1 MYPIF
6 LKLDRVPCLVVGA
19 GQVAARKLASLL
31 AASALV
37 TVVAPEAV
45 PEIRRL
51 AREGGI
57 AWRERPYR
65 PGELEGFRLVI
76 AASGS
81 GEVNRQV
88 FEEAARLGVPV
99 NTVDD
104 PEHCSFF
111 VPAVVRRGP
120 LTLAISTSGTAPY
133 LARRLREHLESRLYP
148 GLEEDLAK
156 VREARAR
163 INDTAADG
171 AQKKVLLARELEP
184 LVEQILRRMEG
195 R

>member
-19 GQVAARKLASLL
+19 GQVAARKLGSLL

-51 AREGGI
+51 AREGRI

-76 AASGS
+76 AATEG
-81 GEVNRQV
+81 GALGPRVQV
-88 FEEAARLGVPV
+88 DPLDVEA
-99 NTVDD
+99 
-104 PEHCSFF
+104 
-111 VPAVVRRGP
+111 
-120 LTLAISTSGTAPY
+120 
-133 LARRLREHLESRLYP
+133 
-148 GLEEDLAK
+148 
-156 VREARAR
+156 
-163 INDTAADG
+163 
-171 AQKKVLLARELEP
+171 
-184 LVEQILRRMEG
+184 
-195 R
+195 

>member
-1 MYPIF
+1 VYPIF

-19 GQVAARKLASLL
+19 GQVAARKLGSLL

-51 AREGGI
+51 AREGRI

-133 LARRLREHLESRLYP
+133 LSRRLREHLESRLYP
-148 GLEEDLAK
+148 GLEEDLAE

-171 AQKKVLLARELEP
+171 AQKKVLVARELEP
-184 LVEQILRRMEG
+184 LVEQILRRLEG

>member
-19 GQVAARKLASLL
+19 GQVAARKLGSLL

-45 PEIRRL
+45 PEIRSL
-51 AREGGI
+51 AREGRI

-88 FEEAARLGVPV
+88 FEEAARRGVPV

-133 LARRLREHLESRLYP
+133 LSRRLREHLESRLYP
-148 GLEEDLAK
+148 GLEEDLAR
-156 VREARAR
+156 VGEARAR

-171 AQKKVLLARELEP
+171 AQKKDLLARELEP
-184 LVEQILRRMEG
+184 LVEQILRRLEG

>member
-19 GQVAARKLASLL
+19 GQVAARKLGSLL

-51 AREGGI
+51 AREGRI

-133 LARRLREHLESRLYP
+133 LSRRLREHLESRLYP
-148 GLEEDLAK
+148 GLEEDLAE

-171 AQKKVLLARELEP
+171 AQKKVLVARELEP
-184 LVEQILRRMEG
+184 LVEQILRRLEG